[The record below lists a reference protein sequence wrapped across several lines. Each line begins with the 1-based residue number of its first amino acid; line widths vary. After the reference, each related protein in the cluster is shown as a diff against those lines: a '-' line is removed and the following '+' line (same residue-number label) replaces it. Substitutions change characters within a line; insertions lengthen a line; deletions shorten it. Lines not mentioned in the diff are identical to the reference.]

1 MKGIHG
7 KRAGALLLAGVLAA
21 GLLLGGCGK
30 KAPLY
35 SPGNPVNLTVWHYY
49 NGPQMA
55 AFDALAE
62 EFNSTVGTRKRA
74 SGLQQGLRHRPG
86 NGSLQLS
93 E

>member
-1 MKGIHG
+1 MKGIRG

-21 GLLLGGCGK
+21 GQLLGGCGK

-55 AFDALAE
+55 AFDAQAE
-62 EFNSTVGTRKRA
+62 EFNSTVGKEKGIWTTARAPSQTWKRQPPT
-74 SGLQQGLRHRPG
+74 L
-86 NGSLQLS
+86 
-93 E
+93 